1 MNGNDIVTTSNADL
15 ELAPNGTG
23 RVVVKGYKPGAIVLN
38 CQQNTHGQTLK
49 SQDHD
54 QAASNT
60 LLLPDSGDTG
70 SQDLVAV
77 SIAQAFKQNIS
88 NTCFIRLVISSRI
101 NTI

>member
-23 RVVVKGYKPGAIVLN
+23 RVVVKRGTNQGAIVLN

-60 LLLPDSGDTG
+60 LLLPD
-70 SQDLVAV
+70 
-77 SIAQAFKQNIS
+77 
-88 NTCFIRLVISSRI
+88 RW
-101 NTI
+101 